1 MSDTIKKEDNPEAKT
16 ESKGLVSTITDSLG
30 ITSPAKP
37 DEPVV
42 KVVEP
47 DEAETE
53 EPVENKQ
60 EEQKEEP
67 ETPPLDESKEVSEP
81 DSTMEDTSKTSSK
94 KKKKTKKMLFKNK
107 KIQGLL
113 KKIKTSKKTEN
124 ELLLELD
131 NIVNKKIDIEIKKHN
146 EIIKSLKEQKSALMH
161 RIKKEFTKK
170 SSVYPEMG
178 VRHKKTRKNKKT
190 SKMKPMEPMSP
201 MEPEEPMPPME
212 SQIPESNDQ
221 LNQPIPK

>member
-60 EEQKEEP
+60 EEPVEEKKEEP
-67 ETPPLDESKEVSEP
+67 ETPPLDETKEVSEP

-146 EIIKSLKEQKSALMH
+146 EIIKSLKEQKSALMN

-170 SSVYPEMG
+170 SAVYPEMG
-178 VRHKKTRKNKKT
+178 VRHKKTRKNKKK
-190 SKMKPMEPMSP
+190 SEMKPMEPMSP
-201 MEPEEPMPPME
+201 MEPME
-212 SQIPESNDQ
+212 SQMPESNDQ